1 MTKQEIIE
9 GNKLIAKFMG
19 LKSITPT
26 YNSSWNFLMP
36 VIDKIELIYDEHHG
50 YFGVHICDLVKTK
63 TVVTKET
70 IEPVAKT
77 IQNSLSFETPFD
89 DKNLKTKDEDSIL
102 SFINNAQN
110 MGMTESADT
119 FRDVFEKVKILN

>member
-50 YFGVHICDLVKTK
+50 YFGVHISGNSCSIQGTK
-63 TVVTKET
+63 LHMALNNPNYGWVYSSDTNA
-70 IEPVAKT
+70 I
-77 IQNSLSFETPFD
+77 FET
-89 DKNLKTKDEDSIL
+89 KI
-102 SFINNAQN
+102 
-110 MGMTESADT
+110 ESAFYNVVQFIKWYNNERT
-119 FRDVFEKVKILN
+119 